1 MGVFCHDESKD
12 TIAFVLSQKVA
23 EILQFK
29 GLKMPLL
36 PRILAGDLVIQ
47 GICAFWQKNSGKSA
61 FYRLQVIIVSN
72 TRNLTPEILKS
83 CKVPLHQFEAG
94 CTCLSDS

>member
-36 PRILAGDLVIQ
+36 PRILAGDLVIRS
-47 GICAFWQKNSGKSA
+47 ICGFGKKI
-61 FYRLQVIIVSN
+61 RV
-72 TRNLTPEILKS
+72 
-83 CKVPLHQFEAG
+83 KVPF
-94 CTCLSDS
+94 TDNK